1 MRDSNGS
8 SAEHKARDE
17 PHFFS
22 NTGFPPFI
30 TAVM

>member
-1 MRDSNGS
+1 MWDNNGDRE
-8 SAEHKARDE
+8 EHKARDE
-17 PHFFS
+17 PHIFS